1 MSEFDIRI
9 GTLLDTSK
17 AEEQLQS
24 FISKYGEENDFK
36 INLKISGDEKLEGI
50 EKSLN
55 NIKTLA
61 KSISNIKMDFD
72 GGGVNVDTAFNK
84 TIEKAKKEIRDFS
97 KEFGSQASNGVEDS
111 VKNISKNLDKE
122 IDDTKKKIESM
133 VKNLEN
139 LKLNPFADSN
149 EIDRMITSLK
159 EMGSMSFEDFP
170 NLKLMAIKEEIES
183 ITKAYSDLQ
192 TTAKNKQL
200 DDIFQTTKVEP
211 LRQQILALKEVMDF
225 KNLDTSGLDKLLDD
239 LKKTSEL
246 KDLKQA
252 KAVLNDVKAGFA
264 NIQGTTDISKGV
276 KTYETAIQEL
286 LKYRRELEE
295 KVRMEIDTSKI
306 QQAEADIKRIDEAID
321 RLKMNSNESIVK
333 NLFDMSELKNME
345 NMEKVSKTLQN
356 NLGKLGDVFDKLKV
370 KTTQL
375 SNLEFVDM
383 ASLTA
388 VQSYIKDIEKS
399 IKSLDFD
406 NLKATEIEKIKED
419 LETLEACINS
429 VANASKKMELEVNFA
444 NDLQKAEQQING
456 LESALIKLGQSTKVI
471 DDLKQELS
479 SIGNLAK
486 TDLGMATTKLK
497 SFTEEFKGIKDFGD
511 ISGGMSQ
518 FTKYVNEIVTST
530 KKLLT
535 IKDIEFA
542 DAIKQEINQTMSAL
556 HQLMKT
562 FDESEKEFASDFYAK
577 ALDGLSEKF
586 GQEINKIQTQAD
598 KLTTSLYKIGRDIN
612 FDDSIQANQL
622 VDDLKQATQ
631 HVEKLQNALKQASVS
646 NIDVEGFEQLKNEF
660 KEAEQYVEK
669 LQKQRIELDCNQ
681 AIQKMEQL
689 RNSVEDVDEALER
702 IGGADAINK
711 IVSDFENGITTFDK
725 ATASIKKFDDTLD
738 KIESSSSKAS
748 KSFDGIEKSGSKIE
762 GVFGTIK
769 NAFSTF
775 TLGELLEEGI
785 ENLAY
790 GITETITGLDQAMT
804 ELKRVSDDIDFGGDG
819 YKQVVNDAREVAIS
833 IGQSVED
840 VITGMAT
847 AYQAGAT
854 NIQQATEIAR
864 TSAIL
869 QNVSDMGAEEASQAI
884 ASLVN
889 QYYSMDTALSKVQS
903 GVKNA
908 PADYNNLTNAIDQIN
923 YAGNNF
929 AISSEGVTQALQ
941 NGGATL
947 SAYGVTLSDSIAM
960 ITAANESMQDPA
972 RIGNGLRSIAVN
984 FAGIKANAKTGTLE
998 LNKSAKALK
1007 EIADIDI
1014 FTDKSKTS
1022 VKDMTTLMEE
1032 LYTKWGTLNEKEQ
1045 LGLSEALAGKTQSA
1059 VFQSLM
1065 QNWDRVRQ
1073 YQNEYKDGFMV
1084 GSAER
1089 ENEIYLDSLAGK
1101 WNTLKETMKGVL
1113 TSNTSVDM
1121 FKFEYGLIIS

>member
-1 MSEFDIRI
+1 MEFDIRI

-97 KEFGSQASNGVEDS
+97 KEFGGQASNGVEDS

-122 IDDTKKKIESM
+122 IDSTKKKIESM

-211 LRQQILALKEVMDF
+211 LRQQILALKEVMNF

-252 KAVLNDVKAGFA
+252 KAVLNDVKTGFA
-264 NIQGTTDISKGV
+264 NIQSTTDISKSV
-276 KTYETAIQEL
+276 KTFETAIQEL
-286 LKYRRELEE
+286 LKYRRELEKE
-295 KVRMEIDTSKI
+295 IRMEVDTSKI

-321 RLKMNSNESIVK
+321 RLKINSDESIVK

-375 SNLEFVDM
+375 SNLEFVDI

-406 NLKATEIEKIKED
+406 NLKATEIEKVKED

-456 LESALIKLGQSTKVI
+456 LESALIKLGQSTKGI

-486 TDLGMATTKLK
+486 TDLSMATTKLK

-518 FTKYVNEIVTST
+518 FTKYVNEIVAST

-542 DAIKQEINQTMSAL
+542 DTIKQEVNQTISAL
-556 HQLMKT
+556 HQLVKT

-586 GQEINKIQTQAD
+586 GQEINKIQTEAD
-598 KLTTSLYKIGRDIN
+598 KLNASLYKIGRDIDLN
-612 FDDSIQANQL
+612 DSIDSEKL
-622 VDDLKQATQ
+622 VDDFNKATQ
-631 HVEKLQNALKQASVS
+631 RVEELQNALKQASS
-646 NIDVEGFEQLKNEF
+646 MKIGVEGI
-660 KEAEQYVEK
+660 EK
-669 LQKQRIELDCNQ
+669 LRNDLEEAKNSVIELSKQKIELDCNQ
-681 AIQKMEQL
+681 AIQRINELKNEF
-689 RNSVEDVDEALER
+689 DGVDEVLDR
-702 IGGADAINK
+702 LGGTDAINR
-711 IVSDFENGITTFDK
+711 IVSDFQNGITTFDK
-725 ATASIKKFDDTLD
+725 ATASIKKFDDALD
-738 KIESSSSKAS
+738 SIENNSGKIS
-748 KSFDGIEKSGSKIE
+748 KSFDGLEKSGSRIE
-762 GVFGTIK
+762 NAFNTIGD
-769 NAFSTF
+769 AFSTF

-804 ELKRVSDDIDFGGDG
+804 ELRRVSDGMDLEFSGEG
-819 YKQVVNDAREVAIS
+819 YKQIGNEAREVAIS
-833 IGQSVED
+833 VGQSVED
-840 VITGMAT
+840 VITGMST
-847 AYQAGAT
+847 ALQTGAT
-854 NIQQATEIAR
+854 NMAQATEIAR
-864 TSAIL
+864 TSALL
-869 QNVSDMGAEEASQAI
+869 QNVSDMGADEASQAI
-884 ASLVN
+884 ASMVN
-889 QYYSMDTALSKVQS
+889 QYYSMDTALSKVQDRIK
-903 GVKNA
+903 GA
-908 PADYNNLTNAIDQIN
+908 PQDYNNLTNAIDMVN
-923 YAGNNF
+923 YAGNNW
-929 AISSEGVTQALQ
+929 AISSQGVTEALQ
-941 NGGATL
+941 NGGAVL
-947 SAYGVTLSDSIAM
+947 STYGVTLSDSIAM
-960 ITAANESMQDPA
+960 ISSANESMQDPS
-972 RIGNGLRSIAVN
+972 RIGNGLRSLAVN
-984 FAGIKANAKTGTLE
+984 FAGIKANAKEGTLE
-998 LNKSAKALK
+998 MNKSAKALK
-1007 EIADIDI
+1007 EIAGINI

-1022 VKDMTTLMEE
+1022 VKDMMTLMDEI
-1032 LYTKWGTLNEKEQ
+1032 YNKWDGLTDVQQK
-1045 LGLSEALAGKTQSA
+1045 GLSEALAGKTQAA

-1065 QNWDRVRQ
+1065 SGWDRVRQ
-1073 YQNEYKDGFMV
+1073 FQQ
-1084 GSAER
+1084 
-1089 ENEIYLDSLAGK
+1089 
-1101 WNTLKETMKGVL
+1101 ETIFLVC
-1113 TSNTSVDM
+1113 
-1121 FKFEYGLIIS
+1121 

>member
-9 GTLLDTSK
+9 GTLLDTSQ
-17 AEEQLQS
+17 AEEQLQN
-24 FISKYGEENDFK
+24 FINKYSGDNDFK

-50 EKSLN
+50 EKSLT
-55 NIKTLA
+55 NIKNLA
-61 KSISNIKMDFD
+61 KSIGNIKMDFD
-72 GGGVNVDTAFNK
+72 GGGINVDTAFNK
-84 TIEKAKKEIRDFS
+84 TIEKVKNDIRGIS
-97 KEFGSQASNGVEDS
+97 KELGTQIGSGVEES
-111 VKNISKNLDKE
+111 TKNVTKSLE
-122 IDDTKKKIESM
+122 EEVDDVQKKIKSM

-149 EIDRMITSLK
+149 EIDNIITKLNDLGSTDFDKFGNLGLSLV
-159 EMGSMSFEDFP
+159 
-170 NLKLMAIKEEIES
+170 KEEIES
-183 ITKAYSDLQ
+183 ITNAYSDMY

-211 LRQQILALKEVMDF
+211 LRQQILALKEVLDF
-225 KNLDTSGLDKLLDD
+225 KGMDTSSLDKLLQD
-239 LKKTSEL
+239 LKKTSEYGN
-246 KDLKQA
+246 DLKKVKTIFA
-252 KAVLNDVKAGFA
+252 DVKSSFG
-264 NIQGTTDISKGV
+264 NIQKSMGEKGI
-276 KTYETAIQEL
+276 TSAETAIKRLLEYKEKIQE
-286 LKYRRELEE
+286 EI
-295 KVRMEIDTSKI
+295 RMEVDTSKI
-306 QQAEADIKRIDEAID
+306 QKAEEDIKKIDEAID
-321 RLKMNSNESIVK
+321 RLKMNADESIVK

-356 NLGKLGDVFDKLKV
+356 NLGKLGDVFDKLKT

-375 SNLEFVDM
+375 SNLEFVDI

-456 LESALIKLGQSTKVI
+456 LESALIKLGQSTKII

-486 TDLGMATTKLK
+486 TDLGMASTKLK
-497 SFTEEFKGIKDFGD
+497 SFTEEFKGMKDFGD

-518 FTKYVNEIVTST
+518 FTKYVNEIVAST

-535 IKDIEFA
+535 IKDVEFA
-542 DAIKQEINQTMSAL
+542 DVIKQEVNQTISAL

-562 FDESEKEFASDFYAK
+562 FDESEREFASDFYAK

-598 KLTTSLYKIGRDIN
+598 KLTTSLYKIGRDVN
-612 FDDSIQANQL
+612 FDNSIQADELAN
-622 VDDLKQATQ
+622 DLKQATE
-631 HVEKLQNALKQASVS
+631 HVEKLQNALRQASSS
-646 NIDVEGFEQLKNEF
+646 NMSVEGFEQLKNEL

-669 LQKQRIELDCNQ
+669 LQKKRIELDCNQ

-689 RNSVEDVDEALER
+689 KNSVEDVDEALER
-702 IGGADAINK
+702 IGGADAINR
-711 IVSDFENGITTFDK
+711 IVSDFENGVITFDK
-725 ATASIKKFDDTLD
+725 ATASIKKFDDALD
-738 KIESSSSKAS
+738 KIGNGSSKIS

-762 GVFGTIK
+762 GIFNSISD
-769 NAFSTF
+769 AFSTF

-804 ELKRVSDDIDFGGDG
+804 ELRRVSDDIDFGGDG
-819 YKQVVNDAREVAIS
+819 YKQVANDAREVAIS
-833 IGQSVED
+833 VGQSVED

-854 NIQQATEIAR
+854 NIQQATEIAK

-869 QNVSDMGAEEASQAI
+869 QNVSDMGADEASQAI

-889 QYYSMDTALSKVQS
+889 QYYSMDTALSKLQS
-903 GVKNA
+903 NVKSA
-908 PADYNNLTNAIDQIN
+908 PADYDNLTDAIDQIN

-960 ITAANESMQDPA
+960 ITAANESMQDPS

-1007 EIADIDI
+1007 EIAGIDI

-1073 YQNEYKDGFMV
+1073 YQQ
-1084 GSAER
+1084 
-1089 ENEIYLDSLAGK
+1089 
-1101 WNTLKETMKGVL
+1101 ETIFLVC
-1113 TSNTSVDM
+1113 
-1121 FKFEYGLIIS
+1121 

>member
-24 FISKYGEENDFK
+24 FINKYGEENDFK

-50 EKSLN
+50 EKSLT
-55 NIKTLA
+55 NIKNLA
-61 KSISNIKMDFD
+61 KSIGNIKMDFD

-97 KEFGSQASNGVEDS
+97 KEFGGQASNGVEDS

-122 IDDTKKKIESM
+122 IDSTKKKIESM

-211 LRQQILALKEVMDF
+211 LRQQILALKEVLDF
-225 KNLDTSGLDKLLDD
+225 KGMDTSSLDKLLQD
-239 LKKTSEL
+239 LKKTSEYGN
-246 KDLKQA
+246 DLKKVKSIFA
-252 KAVLNDVKAGFA
+252 DVKSSFG
-264 NIQGTTDISKGV
+264 NIQKSMGEKGI
-276 KTYETAIQEL
+276 TSAETAIKRLLEYKEKIQE
-286 LKYRRELEE
+286 EI
-295 KVRMEIDTSKI
+295 RMEVDTSKI
-306 QQAEADIKRIDEAID
+306 QKAEEDIKKIDEAIN
-321 RLKMNSNESIVK
+321 RLKINADESIVK

-370 KTTQL
+370 KTAQL
-375 SNLEFVDM
+375 SNLEFVDI
-383 ASLTA
+383 ASLTV

-406 NLKATEIEKIKED
+406 NLKATEIEQVKED

-486 TDLGMATTKLK
+486 TDLSMATTKLK
-497 SFTEEFKGIKDFGD
+497 SFTEEFKGIKDLGD

-518 FTKYVNEIVTST
+518 FTKYVNEIVAST

-542 DAIKQEINQTMSAL
+542 DTIKQEVNQTISAL
-556 HQLMKT
+556 HQLVKT

-586 GQEINKIQTQAD
+586 GQEINKIQTEAD
-598 KLTTSLYKIGRDIN
+598 KLNASLYKIGRDIDLN
-612 FDDSIQANQL
+612 DSIDSEKL
-622 VDDLKQATQ
+622 VDDFNKATQ
-631 HVEKLQNALKQASVS
+631 RVEELQNALKQASS
-646 NIDVEGFEQLKNEF
+646 MKIGVEGI
-660 KEAEQYVEK
+660 EK
-669 LQKQRIELDCNQ
+669 LRNDLEEAKNSVIELSKQKIELDCNQ
-681 AIQKMEQL
+681 AIQRINELKNEF
-689 RNSVEDVDEALER
+689 DGVDEVLDR
-702 IGGADAINK
+702 LGGVDAINR
-711 IVSDFENGITTFDK
+711 IVSDFENGIITFDK
-725 ATASIKKFDDTLD
+725 ATASIKKFDDALD
-738 KIESSSSKAS
+738 SIGNNSGKIS
-748 KSFDGIEKSGSKIE
+748 KSFDSLEKSGSRIE
-762 GVFGTIK
+762 NAFNTIGD
-769 NAFSTF
+769 AFSTF

-804 ELKRVSDDIDFGGDG
+804 ELRRVSDGMDLDFSGEG
-819 YKQVVNDAREVAIS
+819 YKQIGNEAREVAIS
-833 IGQSVED
+833 VGQSVED
-840 VITGMAT
+840 VITGMST
-847 AYQAGAT
+847 ALQAGAT
-854 NIQQATEIAR
+854 NMAQATEIAR
-864 TSAIL
+864 TSALL
-869 QNVSDMGAEEASQAI
+869 QNVSDMGADEASQAI
-884 ASLVN
+884 ASMVN
-889 QYYSMDTALSKVQS
+889 QYYSMDTALSKVQDRIK
-903 GVKNA
+903 GA
-908 PADYNNLTNAIDQIN
+908 PQDYNNLTNAIDMVN
-923 YAGNNF
+923 YAGNNW
-929 AISSEGVTQALQ
+929 AISSQGVTEALQ
-941 NGGATL
+941 NGGAVL
-947 SAYGVTLSDSIAM
+947 STYGVTLSDSIAM
-960 ITAANESMQDPA
+960 ISSANESLQDPS
-972 RIGNGLRSIAVN
+972 RIGNGLRSLAVN
-984 FAGIKANAKTGTLE
+984 FAGIKANAKEGTLE
-998 LNKSAKALK
+998 MNKSAKALK
-1007 EIADIDI
+1007 EIAGINI

-1022 VKDMTTLMEE
+1022 VKDMMTLMDEI
-1032 LYTKWGTLNEKEQ
+1032 YNKWDGLTDVQQK
-1045 LGLSEALAGKTQSA
+1045 GLSEALAGKTQAA

-1065 QNWDRVRQ
+1065 SGWDRVRQ
-1073 YQNEYKDGFMV
+1073 FQQ
-1084 GSAER
+1084 
-1089 ENEIYLDSLAGK
+1089 
-1101 WNTLKETMKGVL
+1101 ETIFLVC
-1113 TSNTSVDM
+1113 
-1121 FKFEYGLIIS
+1121 

>member
-9 GTLLDTSK
+9 GTLLDTSQ
-17 AEEQLQS
+17 AEEQLKD
-24 FISKYGEENDFK
+24 FINKYSGDNDFK

-50 EKSLN
+50 EKSLT
-55 NIKTLA
+55 NIKNLA
-61 KSISNIKMDFD
+61 KSIGNIKMDFD
-72 GGGVNVDTAFNK
+72 GGGINVDTAFNK

-122 IDDTKKKIESM
+122 IDNTKKKIESM

-149 EIDRMITSLK
+149 EIDKMITSLK
-159 EMGSMSFEDFP
+159 DMGSMSFEDFP
-170 NLKLMAIKEEIES
+170 NLKLMAVKEEIES

-192 TTAKNKQL
+192 ATAKNKQL

-264 NIQGTTDISKGV
+264 NIQSTTDISKSV

-321 RLKMNSNESIVK
+321 RLKMNADESIVK

-345 NMEKVSKTLQN
+345 NMEKASKTLQN

-375 SNLEFVDM
+375 SNLEFVDI

-406 NLKATEIEKIKED
+406 NLKATEIEKVKED

-429 VANASKKMELEVNFA
+429 VANASKKMELEVSFA

-456 LESALIKLGQSTKVI
+456 LESALIKLGQSTKI
-471 DDLKQELS
+471 INDLKQELS

-518 FTKYVNEIVTST
+518 FTKYVNEIVAST

-542 DAIKQEINQTMSAL
+542 DAIKQEVNQTISAL

-586 GQEINKIQTQAD
+586 GQEINKIQAETD
-598 KLTTSLYKIGRDIN
+598 KLNASLYKIGRDIDLN
-612 FDDSIQANQL
+612 DSIDSEKL
-622 VDDLKQATQ
+622 VDDFNKATQ
-631 HVEKLQNALKQASVS
+631 RVEELQNALKQASS
-646 NIDVEGFEQLKNEF
+646 MKMSIEGI
-660 KEAEQYVEK
+660 EK
-669 LQKQRIELDCNQ
+669 LRNDLEEAKNSVIELSKQKIELDCNQ
-681 AIQKMEQL
+681 AIQRINELKNEF
-689 RNSVEDVDEALER
+689 DGVDEVLDR
-702 IGGADAINK
+702 LGGADAINR
-711 IVSDFENGITTFDK
+711 IVQDFQNGITTFDK
-725 ATASIKKFDDTLD
+725 ATASIKKFDDALD
-738 KIESSSSKAS
+738 SIGNNTGKIS
-748 KSFDGIEKSGSKIE
+748 KSFDSLEKSGSRIE
-762 GVFGTIK
+762 NAFNTIGD
-769 NAFSTF
+769 AFSTF

-804 ELKRVSDDIDFGGDG
+804 ELRRVSDGMDLEFSGEG
-819 YKQVVNDAREVAIS
+819 YKQIGNEAREVAIS
-833 IGQSVED
+833 VGQSVED
-840 VITGMAT
+840 VITGMST
-847 AYQAGAT
+847 ALQAGAT
-854 NIQQATEIAR
+854 NMAQATEIAR
-864 TSAIL
+864 TSALL
-869 QNVSDMGAEEASQAI
+869 QNVSDMGADEASQAI
-884 ASLVN
+884 ASMVN
-889 QYYSMDTALSKVQS
+889 QYYSMDTALSKVQDRIK
-903 GVKNA
+903 GA
-908 PADYNNLTNAIDQIN
+908 PQDYNNLTNAIDMVKCLPFI
-923 YAGNNF
+923 
-929 AISSEGVTQALQ
+929 
-941 NGGATL
+941 
-947 SAYGVTLSDSIAM
+947 
-960 ITAANESMQDPA
+960 
-972 RIGNGLRSIAVN
+972 
-984 FAGIKANAKTGTLE
+984 LE
-998 LNKSAKALK
+998 
-1007 EIADIDI
+1007 I
-1014 FTDKSKTS
+1014 
-1022 VKDMTTLMEE
+1022 V
-1032 LYTKWGTLNEKEQ
+1032 
-1045 LGLSEALAGKTQSA
+1045 
-1059 VFQSLM
+1059 
-1065 QNWDRVRQ
+1065 
-1073 YQNEYKDGFMV
+1073 
-1084 GSAER
+1084 
-1089 ENEIYLDSLAGK
+1089 
-1101 WNTLKETMKGVL
+1101 
-1113 TSNTSVDM
+1113 
-1121 FKFEYGLIIS
+1121 

>member
-97 KEFGSQASNGVEDS
+97 KEFGSQTSNGVEDS

-122 IDDTKKKIESM
+122 IDNTKKKIESM

-149 EIDRMITSLK
+149 EIDKMITSLK
-159 EMGSMSFEDFP
+159 DMGSMSFEDFP
-170 NLKLMAIKEEIES
+170 NLKLMAVKEEIES

-192 TTAKNKQL
+192 ATAKNKQL

-264 NIQGTTDISKGV
+264 NIQGTTDISKSV

-321 RLKMNSNESIVK
+321 RLKMNADESIVK
-333 NLFDMSELKNME
+333 NLFDMSELKSME
-345 NMEKVSKTLQN
+345 NMEKASKTLQN

-375 SNLEFVDM
+375 SNLEFVDI

-406 NLKATEIEKIKED
+406 NLKATEIEKVKED

-429 VANASKKMELEVNFA
+429 IANASKRMELEVNFS

-456 LESALIKLGQSTKVI
+456 LESALIKLGQSTKAI
-471 DDLKQELS
+471 NDLKQELS

-486 TDLGMATTKLK
+486 TDLGMATTNLK
-497 SFTEEFKGIKDFGD
+497 D
-511 ISGGMSQ
+511 
-518 FTKYVNEIVTST
+518 FTKYIDNLGKKNNLGDVSGSLTQYAKYVKEIEALMKKLAST
-530 KKLLT
+530 K
-535 IKDIEFA
+535 DINFSNAIREEIRKIESAMGQLKKSFDTTEKSFA
-542 DAIKQEINQTMSAL
+542 DGLFKNM
-556 HQLMKT
+556 
-562 FDESEKEFASDFYAK
+562 
-577 ALDGLSEKF
+577 LDGLSEKF
-586 GQEINKIQTQAD
+586 GQEVNKIQSQAD
-598 KLTTSLYKIGRDIN
+598 KLNATLYKISSNIN
-612 FDDSIQANQL
+612 FNNVTDGGKLTSAF
-622 VDDLKQATQ
+622 KEATQ
-631 HVEKLQNALKQASVS
+631 QVEKLRNALREARNSK
-646 NIDVEGFEQLKNEF
+646 IDIEGI
-660 KEAEQYVEK
+660 EK
-669 LQKQRIELDCNQ
+669 LERELESAENCVKKLSEYKIRLDCDQ
-681 AIQKMEQL
+681 AIQKMERL
-689 RNSVEDVDEALER
+689 RNEIENVDSALDS
-702 IGGADAINK
+702 IGGTDAISK
-711 IVSDFENGITTFDK
+711 ISSDFEHGVITFDK
-725 ATASIKKFDDTLD
+725 ATASIKKFENALD
-738 KIESSSSKAS
+738 KIETSSKTVS
-748 KSFDGIEKSGSKIE
+748 KSFDGIDKAGSKIE
-762 GVFGTIK
+762 GVFSSIK
-769 NAFSTF
+769 DAFSTF
-775 TLGELLEEGI
+775 TLGALIEEGI

-790 GITETITGLDQAMT
+790 SITETITGLDAAMT
-804 ELKRVSDDIDFGGDG
+804 ELRRVAPEGLDFSGEG
-819 YKQVVNDAREVAIS
+819 YKQIANDAREVAIS
-833 IGQSVED
+833 VGQSVED
-840 VITGMAT
+840 VITGMST
-847 AYQAGAT
+847 ALQAGAT
-854 NIQQATEIAR
+854 SMAQATEIAR
-864 TSAIL
+864 TSALL
-869 QNVSDMGAEEASQAI
+869 QNVSDMGADEASQAI
-884 ASLVN
+884 SSMVN
-889 QYYSMDTALSKVQS
+889 QYYSMDTALGKVHDRIK
-903 GVKNA
+903 GA
-908 PADYNNLTNAIDQIN
+908 PQDYNNLTNAIDMVKCLPFI
-923 YAGNNF
+923 
-929 AISSEGVTQALQ
+929 
-941 NGGATL
+941 
-947 SAYGVTLSDSIAM
+947 
-960 ITAANESMQDPA
+960 
-972 RIGNGLRSIAVN
+972 
-984 FAGIKANAKTGTLE
+984 LE
-998 LNKSAKALK
+998 
-1007 EIADIDI
+1007 I
-1014 FTDKSKTS
+1014 
-1022 VKDMTTLMEE
+1022 V
-1032 LYTKWGTLNEKEQ
+1032 
-1045 LGLSEALAGKTQSA
+1045 
-1059 VFQSLM
+1059 
-1065 QNWDRVRQ
+1065 
-1073 YQNEYKDGFMV
+1073 
-1084 GSAER
+1084 
-1089 ENEIYLDSLAGK
+1089 
-1101 WNTLKETMKGVL
+1101 
-1113 TSNTSVDM
+1113 
-1121 FKFEYGLIIS
+1121 